1 MKLLRM
7 ITTLTIIHNP
17 TFWVAHDAYL
27 SSRFKLLQV
36 LEKYTLLGAIVRQY
50 ERSKPGMTVD
60 VKAYRDRKAKLRF
73 AATYT
78 DKEPQT
84 TSTSTTSTQVN
95 SPESNEYACFS
106 SCQQPSTWTRR
117 TVRSTPTCRL

>member
-7 ITTLTIIHNP
+7 ITTLSIIHNP

-50 ERSKPGMTVD
+50 EKSKPGV
-60 VKAYRDRKAKLRF
+60 
-73 AATYT
+73 
-78 DKEPQT
+78 
-84 TSTSTTSTQVN
+84 
-95 SPESNEYACFS
+95 
-106 SCQQPSTWTRR
+106 
-117 TVRSTPTCRL
+117 TVRSALEETIRKNCSRKLLQHH